1 MKIISVI
8 NYKGGVGKT
17 TLTANLAGELSN
29 RGHKVLMI
37 DLDPQ
42 ASLTF
47 SFIRPEEW
55 RKDFAS
61 EKTIKNWFK
70 PTKKDEHLRFSDLIL
85 TPSRVTPFIN
95 KKGKLDLISSHLEL
109 INVDLEL
116 ATLLGGANLEQAKQN
131 FLKVHR
137 KLVNGIEQLEDN
149 YDIILIDCPPN
160 FNIVTKNAIVASDY
174 ILIPAKPDY
183 LSTMGID
190 YLRTSLDK
198 LVKDYNDYFLVDS
211 DEDFETISPKIA
223 GVLFTMVQFYGGEPI
238 SATRPFIAQTRELNI
253 PVFKSFFRENKSLF
267 AAAPQDGVPVVLDSN
282 SRADIVNEINAF
294 IDEFEKAIFNV

>member
-17 TLTANLAGELSN
+17 TLTANLAGELAN
-29 RGHKVLMI
+29 RGYKVLMI

-47 SFIRPEEW
+47 SFIQPEEW
-55 RKDFAS
+55 KEKLAS

-70 PTKKDEHLRFSDLIL
+70 PAKKDKSLKFNDLIFEPDNVQAYIKNDGEL
-85 TPSRVTPFIN
+85 H
-95 KKGKLDLISSHLEL
+95 LISSHLEL

-116 ATLLGGANLEQAKQN
+116 ATSLGGANLEQAKQN

-137 KLVNGIEQLEDN
+137 KLINGIDQLDDY
-149 YDIILIDCPPN
+149 YDIVLIDCPPN
-160 FNIVTKNAIVASDY
+160 FNIVTKNAIVASDS

-183 LSTMGID
+183 LSTLGID
-190 YLRTSLDK
+190 YLIRSLNK
-198 LVKDYNDYFLVDS
+198 LIKDYNDYCQVD
-211 DEDFETISPKIA
+211 DEDNVEEINPEVA

-238 SATRPFIAQTRELNI
+238 SAIRPFISQTKKLKI
-253 PVFKSFFRENKSLF
+253 PVFKSYMRENKSLF
-267 AAAPQDGVPVVLDSN
+267 ADAPQYGVPVVLSN
-282 SRADIVNEINAF
+282 NHRPDIVKEIN
-294 IDEFEKAIFNV
+294 EFVNEFVNSFL